1 MSHLIFFVSGRG
13 AGGARHGHGARAA
26 GARAATGMARE
37 CGKCKR
43 GVTDTLRG
51 RTFIPSSTVYR
62 FTDLQFVFPP
72 PLSLSLLRSCSL
84 GPRHSHQAADTHT
97 HRGTLYTSPCYH
109 RAHRRARLH
118 RPLEDGRQRLGEGIE
133 VVLVVALLL
142 VRAGPQQMEAEPLA
156 YPRTSLLPY
165 DLTTSP
171 AYSD

>member
-13 AGGARHGHGARAA
+13 AGGGASGERPGRARQPAWRASVVNVQTWCN
-26 GARAATGMARE
+26 RYFI
-37 CGKCKR
+37 
-43 GVTDTLRG
+43 RG